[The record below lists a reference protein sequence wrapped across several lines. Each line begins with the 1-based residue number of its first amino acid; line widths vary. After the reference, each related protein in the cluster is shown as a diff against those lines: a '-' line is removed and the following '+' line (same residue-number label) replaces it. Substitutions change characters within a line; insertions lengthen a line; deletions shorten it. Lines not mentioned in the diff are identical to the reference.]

1 MVMISELDKCS
12 KESFTVTEMKSIL
25 KREKNAS
32 KSELMAMAQ
41 YPCCWKWKESKN
53 LKKNSNLK

>member
-1 MVMISELDKCS
+1 MVMISKLEKCS

-25 KREKNAS
+25 KRKQNAS

-41 YPCCWKWKESKN
+41 YPCC
-53 LKKNSNLK
+53 